1 MCDRAF
7 FTSMGKHVLGN
18 IANLNQYFL
27 IRIEKQVMRRLSPK
41 LPLKTTE

>member
-27 IRIEKQVMRRLSPK
+27 IRIEKQVMWRLSPK